1 MVDSSDR
8 GLRTVRR
15 ILDDFLEL
23 GFIALQQ
30 VVDPFCDPNI
40 FTEGI
45 VTGISLVLNVIVLPL
60 YIFFLFTSLFISN
73 SYRFVWKE
81 GNIEYSHCLK
91 VVIYRVM
98 PGR

>member
-1 MVDSSDR
+1 
-8 GLRTVRR
+8 
-15 ILDDFLEL
+15 LDDFLEL

-60 YIFFLFTSLFISN
+60 YIFFCLPLYLYRTATDSYGRRATSSI
-73 SYRFVWKE
+73 R
-81 GNIEYSHCLK
+81 IA
-91 VVIYRVM
+91 
-98 PGR
+98 